1 MNLAF
6 KDMLYHRFKFL
17 SSTLGVSLLIMVT
30 VTIGGIIRGVI
41 LDSATIIE
49 KTGADLWV
57 VQAYGAHPQGGTL
70 GPFVETSRLSQSVY
84 HAIEA
89 VPGVAQAS
97 PLAMAWEHAPV
108 APHPTPLMK
117 FMYINA
123 VLNTATMVK
132 PGWMAIFSITPPR
145 MQRFIVIGYQ
155 PGKLGGPPEIV
166 AGRGIEASHYELVAD
181 ISTGFHVGQRLRLG
195 NFDYTVVGL
204 TRHMVGYTADPVVY
218 ATLTDAQNIIFQAD
232 PNLLRSQRAALA
244 QQYAQLT
251 ATQPLTTATSMD
263 AATEAQANTHFINA
277 VAVKLQPGAS
287 ARAVA
292 EHIRRWQHLQ
302 AYTAAESVN
311 LQLMGSNRLI
321 LFQLALFRDILVV
334 IAGIVI
340 GLIIYTFTLDKLHE
354 IAMLK
359 LLGAP
364 SRMVYGM
371 ILQEALLM
379 GAAGTLFGSVLERIV
394 EPYFPRRVIATNGDV
409 LQMLLVMTVIT
420 LLASILAVRRAM
432 HADPRSV
439 IGTM

>member
-6 KDMLYHRFKFL
+6 KDVSYHRFKFL
-17 SSTLGVSLLIMVT
+17 SSTFGVALLIMVV

-70 GPFVETSRLSQSVY
+70 GPFVEASRLPQSVY
-84 HAIEA
+84 HSLEA
-89 VPGVAQAS
+89 TTGVAEAS
-97 PLAMAWEHAPV
+97 PLAIAWEHVKVMPQ
-108 APHPTPLMK
+108 PTRLMK
-117 FMYINA
+117 FMYINTL
-123 VLNTATMVK
+123 LNTATMVK
-132 PGWMAIFSITPPR
+132 PGWMVLPKL
-145 MQRFIVIGYQ
+145 QRFVVIGYQ
-155 PGKLGGPPEIV
+155 RGKLGGPPVIV

-181 ISTGFHVGQRLRLG
+181 VMTGFHVGQHLRLG
-195 NFDYTVVGL
+195 NFDYIVVGL

-218 ATLTDAQNIIFQAD
+218 ATLNDAQNIIFRAD
-232 PNLLRSQRAALA
+232 PDLLRSQRSAV
-244 QQYAQLT
+244 
-251 ATQPLTTATSMD
+251 
-263 AATEAQANTHFINA
+263 AQAAAERAAASPRLASTQIAQTQGALGNTRFINA
-277 VAVKLQPGAS
+277 VALKLLPGVAP
-287 ARAVA
+287 ATVA
-292 EHIRRWQHLQ
+292 EHITDWQHLQ
-302 AYTAAESVN
+302 VYTAAQAVN

-321 LFQLALFRDILVV
+321 LFQLALFRDILVL

-364 SRMVYGM
+364 GGVVYRM
-371 ILQEALLM
+371 ILQEALFM
-379 GAAGTLFGSVLERIV
+379 GIVGTLVGSGLELLI
-394 EPYFPRRVIATNGDV
+394 EPYFPRRVVATLGDIV
-409 LQMLLVMTVIT
+409 QMLIAMTLIT
-420 LLASILAVRRAM
+420 LLASVLAVRRAM